1 MIRRKKRQRRYNMG
15 FYDTL
20 STYYDKVFPLSN
32 PCKDFIE
39 KNLLQDKGKILDVG
53 CSTGELDIF
62 LGERGYKVLGID
74 LDEKMIQMANE
85 KLDGRELPVEFKVMN
100 MEHLG
105 ANLSGSQFDGIIC
118 IGNTL
123 VHLPGIP
130 QIKAVL
136 KQMVSLLAPGGV
148 LILQIINYDR
158 IITQKITELPPIE
171 NDDVSF
177 IREYDYHET
186 ENKVGFKTTL
196 TVKKTNEKFENEIS
210 LFPLR
215 YEALKAILSELK
227 LENLNWYGSFKGEPY
242 EWNSY
247 AIVVTAKK

>member
-1 MIRRKKRQRRYNMG
+1 MG
-15 FYDTL
+15 FYETL
-20 STYYDKVFPLSN
+20 SAYYDKVFPLSE
-32 PCKDFIE
+32 PCKNFIE
-39 KNLLQDKGKILDVG
+39 KHLIQDKGKILDVG

-62 LGERGYKVLGID
+62 LGEKGYEVLGID
-74 LDEKMIQMANE
+74 LDQKMIQIANE
-85 KLDGRELPVEFKVMN
+85 KIAHKKLPVEFKVMN

-118 IGNTL
+118 IVNTL

-177 IREYDYHET
+177 IREYHCHET